1 MFQLLGSFR
10 RPPTG
15 DLVSR
20 LVLSHSEDLAVIR
33 RPQSQM
39 DGFIRAPVVVG
50 GREGEICLPGLR
62 ISAEEGAWSSSC
74 LSVGGTQKY
83 PHRYEASPEP
93 RT

>member
-20 LVLSHSEDLAVIR
+20 LVLSHSEDLAVIT

-50 GREGEICLPGLR
+50 GREGGAVCQASIYL
-62 ISAEEGAWSSSC
+62 EEGAWSNSR
-74 LSVGGTQKY
+74 LSVGGNQKY
-83 PHRYEASPEP
+83 PHRYGASPEP
-93 RT
+93 RA

>member
-1 MFQLLGSFR
+1 MQKMSNNQNMKCFERTEVCFR

-33 RPQSQM
+33 HPQSQM

-50 GREGEICLPGLR
+50 GGR
-62 ISAEEGAWSSSC
+62 
-74 LSVGGTQKY
+74 V
-83 PHRYEASPEP
+83 
-93 RT
+93 